1 MVFREKLED
10 IITVFRKCKLKTV
23 RQCNDHIRTKGQ
35 IMIYQTQHR
44 KQIIKNHQ
52 IHKKQK
58 KNKYIKKS
66 SRGEFRSSGMESS
79 SCSTSGTHC
88 FACVRN
94 LMICH
99 KRRQVSGS
107 ETIPNGSYPRNVL
120 HSLTV
125 CCIITNYADDSFLF
139 HCFSLFRFFLVFISF
154 FA

>member
-1 MVFREKLED
+1 
-10 IITVFRKCKLKTV
+10 
-23 RQCNDHIRTKGQ
+23 
-35 IMIYQTQHR
+35 
-44 KQIIKNHQ
+44 
-52 IHKKQK
+52 
-58 KNKYIKKS
+58 
-66 SRGEFRSSGMESS
+66 MESS

-99 KRRQVSGS
+99 KRQVSGS

-139 HCFSLFRFFLVFISF
+139 RCFSLFRFFGGIYFVFCLIFIFQFTDMMLTPVLAEHNGVILVSIKEKH
-154 FA
+154 